1 MLKLSPEISRGN
13 AIRNIIFDFGG
24 VICNIDVK
32 LSELKFKELG
42 FKGFNPSYSVEE
54 GEDVFRRLEGGKISI
69 PEFTS
74 ILKKHLGKGVT
85 DEDILAAWNAMIL
98 DIPPRRVRLLEEVK
112 KSYRIFI
119 LSNSNEIH
127 YNKYLGD
134 FSKNHPYTSFGQLF
148 EKAWFSFQVHLQKP
162 TKEIFEYVISNGD
175 LDPSQT
181 LFIDDSLQHIKAAE
195 NAGLRAWHL
204 CPPLEITSLFEQAA
218 K

>member
-74 ILKKHLGKGVT
+74 VLKKHLAKDVT

-98 DIPPRRVRLLEEVK
+98 DIPPQRIRLLEEVK
-112 KSYRIFI
+112 K
-119 LSNSNEIH
+119 
-127 YNKYLGD
+127 
-134 FSKNHPYTSFGQLF
+134 
-148 EKAWFSFQVHLQKP
+148 
-162 TKEIFEYVISNGD
+162 
-175 LDPSQT
+175 
-181 LFIDDSLQHIKAAE
+181 
-195 NAGLRAWHL
+195 
-204 CPPLEITSLFEQAA
+204 
-218 K
+218 